1 MKFRNYFFASMLC
14 TNKSC
19 ARLSWLKLKLRQ
31 IFKSKRKRRWTQQW
45 RHQSVWC
52 SLIWFL
58 NREEP
63 KKTRRHLKFKIC
75 RVKIIVKNVGKS
87 NSWSTSPCLSKAEQS
102 RIIRI
107 RQRQWISI
115 RVGCKWSKFRFRVH
129 SCPRSDFDLNFL
141 GIFMQFVCEY
151 RTLHLNRST

>member
-1 MKFRNYFFASMLC
+1 MYKQIVCSSQLIKVKTE
-14 TNKSC
+14 TNI
-19 ARLSWLKLKLRQ
+19 Q
-31 IFKSKRKRRWTQQW
+31 IKK
-45 RHQSVWC
+45 
-52 SLIWFL
+52 
-58 NREEP
+58 
-63 KKTRRHLKFKIC
+63 KKTLNSAAVASSVSLMQSEQGRTEKNTASSLKFKIC

-129 SCPRSDFDLNFL
+129 SCPRSDFDLNFFGDFYAICL
-141 GIFMQFVCEY
+141 RVQDFTFK
-151 RTLHLNRST
+151 

>member
-1 MKFRNYFFASMLC
+1 MYKQIVCSSQLIKVKTE
-14 TNKSC
+14 TNI
-19 ARLSWLKLKLRQ
+19 Q
-31 IFKSKRKRRWTQQW
+31 IKK
-45 RHQSVWC
+45 
-52 SLIWFL
+52 
-58 NREEP
+58 
-63 KKTRRHLKFKIC
+63 KKTLNSAAVASSVSLMQSEQGRTEKNTASSLKFKIC

-107 RQRQWISI
+107 RQRQWNSI

-129 SCPRSDFDLNFL
+129 SCLRSDFDLYFW
-141 GIFMQFVCEY
+141 GIFMQLQY

>member
-1 MKFRNYFFASMLC
+1 MYKQIVCSSQLIKVKTE
-14 TNKSC
+14 TNI
-19 ARLSWLKLKLRQ
+19 Q
-31 IFKSKRKRRWTQQW
+31 IKK
-45 RHQSVWC
+45 
-52 SLIWFL
+52 
-58 NREEP
+58 
-63 KKTRRHLKFKIC
+63 KKTLNSAVASSVEQGRTEKNTASSLKFKIC

-129 SCPRSDFDLNFL
+129 SCPRSDFDLNFG

>member
-45 RHQSVWC
+45 RHQSVWTGK
-52 SLIWFL
+52 
-58 NREEP
+58 NR
-63 KKTRRHLKFKIC
+63 KNTASSLKFKIC

-129 SCPRSDFDLNFL
+129 SCPRSDFDLNFG

>member
-1 MKFRNYFFASMLC
+1 MYKQIVCSSQLIKVKTE
-14 TNKSC
+14 TNI
-19 ARLSWLKLKLRQ
+19 Q
-31 IFKSKRKRRWTQQW
+31 IKK
-45 RHQSVWC
+45 
-52 SLIWFL
+52 
-58 NREEP
+58 
-63 KKTRRHLKFKIC
+63 KKTLNSAVASSVSLMQSEQGRTEKNTASSLKFKIC

-129 SCPRSDFDLNFL
+129 SCPRSDFDLNFF